1 MDPPP
6 IEEVLQAIHALYN
19 DPNPQEKEKASAWLG
34 KLQKSVR
41 NFVPTMMYVFVLL

>member
-6 IEEVLQAIHALYN
+6 IEEVFQAIHALYN

-41 NFVPTMMYVFVLL
+41 SLVL